1 MQYVLN
7 AATTSDDRDLLKSKM
22 RRYAV
27 RYYITG
33 PEREALVAQ
42 KITALT
48 KEPEDLFGHCHSA
61 GPSIAI
67 CQ

>member
-1 MQYVLN
+1 MLYVPD
-7 AATTSDDRDLLKSKM
+7 AATTSDNRDLLKSRM

-42 KITALT
+42 KIIALV
-48 KEPEDLFGHCHSA
+48 KEPEALFGHCHSA
-61 GPSIAI
+61 GSGIAI